1 MLGCSGLRGEEGRDL
16 RLEGR
21 DGSML
26 SACQHKPSKVEM
38 LVSGGYTTVNMYG
51 DLEECRKDK
60 LDSNIPLGLD

>member
-51 DLEECRKDK
+51 DLE
-60 LDSNIPLGLD
+60 GV